1 MAQVLR
7 KLFILSMVMGL
18 LSCSGIGV
26 SVAPP
31 KEVKSSDMGL
41 IFGNIRAPERITEV
55 VLRKYGK
62 IYIRPFN
69 RPPRVLVYK
78 NGDFMAENL
87 EPGSY
92 ILSTVVTVGN
102 RYNLIDQKI
111 DAYQNII
118 DLNPGSVKYLGTYQI
133 FDLRDEDG
141 RREKFEMMS
150 RRKPDE
156 RQIVKTLYSK
166 SRGTGWQDLF
176 NKRLME
182 LR

>member
-1 MAQVLR
+1 MGSVLR
-7 KLFILSMVMGL
+7 KLFIISLLIGL
-18 LSCSGIGV
+18 VACAKLGV
-26 SVAPP
+26 SIAPP
-31 KEVKSSDMGL
+31 KDIESSELGL
-41 IFGNIRAPERITEV
+41 IFGNIQAPERITEV

-92 ILSTVVTVGN
+92 ILAEVSTAGE
-102 RYNLIDQKI
+102 RYSLINQKI
-111 DAYQNII
+111 DAYQNIV
-118 DLNPGSVKYLGTYQI
+118 DLNPGDVKYMGSYRI
-133 FDLRDEDG
+133 FDLRPEDG
-141 RREKFEMMS
+141 RREKFEIIS
-150 RRKPDE
+150 QRKPDE
-156 RQIVKTLYSK
+156 REVVKHLYDK